1 MNLDIHVVLP
11 SGREVLAGSVD
22 DTGGIVAFEYARSYV
37 SDAEA
42 YPLAPALRLGRGEYI
57 PASGRDMVPGL
68 ADAQPDS
75 WGRRVMQSLHRKR
88 TGRFSH
94 LSELEVLRN
103 VTDDERPGALRVVRD
118 GSYEGLPDAATA
130 SLRDLPRLI
139 EAAAAFERGEE
150 VPEDLM
156 PLLQAGT
163 SLGGARP
170 KATVVNERGNLAIAK
185 LPGESDFGDAMAWEA
200 TSLELAR
207 RAGVRTPVFRLH
219 RFEFRSALV
228 VERFDRHGGRRVG
241 YLSADGLLNKT
252 HGAHVDYVTLA
263 ASMQRQSASADTE
276 SFELFRRIALSLLI
290 NNVDDHMKNH
300 GFLRERNGWT
310 LSPVFDLNPFYRQG
324 TVESTPVSL
333 DDDPSDRD
341 VRVLVASHDAFRLTA
356 DKARSIVREIEAA
369 TSGWRDV
376 ALSFGIAP
384 EALAPMQAAFD
395 SPNRRRALGMV
406 PGTAGAGT
414 PSSGGGPQLR
424 DSAGRFGRS
433 PDSPEDASSEN

>member
-22 DTGGIVAFEYARSYV
+22 DTGGIIAFEYARSYI
-37 SDAEA
+37 SDTEA
-42 YPLAPALRLGRGEYI
+42 YPLAPSLRLGRGEYI
-57 PASGRDMVPGL
+57 PASGRAMVPGL

-94 LSELEVLRN
+94 LSELDVLRN
-103 VTDDERPGALRVVRD
+103 VTDDERLGALRVVND
-118 GSYEGLPDAATA
+118 GSYEGRTDAATA

-150 VPEDLM
+150 VPEDLL

-163 SLGGARP
+163 SMGGARP
-170 KATVVNERGNLAIAK
+170 KATVVNERGDLAIAK
-185 LPGESDFGDAMAWEA
+185 LPGENDFGDAMAWEA

-207 RAGVRTPVFRLH
+207 RAGVRTPAFHLH
-219 RFEFRSALV
+219 RFEHRSVLV
-228 VERFDRHGGRRVG
+228 LERFDRDGDRRVG

-252 HGAHVDYVTLA
+252 HGTHVDYVTLA
-263 ASMQRQSASADTE
+263 GSMQRHSASADTE
-276 SFELFRRIALSLLI
+276 SHELFRRIALSLLI

-300 GFLRERNGWT
+300 GFLRERKGWT

-324 TVESTPVSL
+324 AVESTPVSI

-341 VRVLVASHDAFRLTA
+341 VRVLVASHDAFRLTTDEA
-356 DKARSIVREIEAA
+356 TSIVREVEAA
-369 TSGWRDV
+369 TSNWRDV
-376 ALSFGIAP
+376 ALSFGITP
-384 EALAPMQAAFD
+384 EALTPMQAAFD
-395 SPNRRRALGMV
+395 SPNRRRALDLV
-406 PGTAGAGT
+406 PNITGGRT
-414 PSSGGGPQLR
+414 PDPRGGPQPR
-424 DSAGRFGRS
+424 DSAGRFGRKRNS
-433 PDSPEDASSEN
+433 PPDMSL